1 MDEPMS
7 KFATALHVGRAFGV
21 RGGML
26 RLGYE
31 LQRGSGLL
39 SWKMKSVQGWDSW
52 DLKRIAPGVTAE
64 EMRVAQR
71 DGTRA
76 FFFSNP
82 QTLAPALK
90 NIVGIEGEKAI
101 LAQAE
106 SILAG
111 NVPYFGQLSFACGF
125 PPRWFQ
131 NPVTGQRV
139 SPQQSWTQMRFASP
153 VYGDLKFILEPSR
166 FLFVYP
172 LVRAYALSG
181 DERYPL
187 AFWGAIE
194 DWIHQNPPMAGPLWI
209 CGQECSLRI
218 VALSFALH
226 GFIDSRSTT
235 DDRIALLVSVI
246 AAHAWRTAQTLGYAR
261 SQRSNHLISEA
272 VGLWTAGTLYPELRE
287 AQVWRNLGAHL
298 LHEAVLDQITP
309 EGVSQQHSFNYQRMI
324 LHLLLWTLRLAEI
337 HDVPLHEDI
346 RTRTLAAFDFMRA
359 WVDPASGCA
368 PNYGSDDGSLI
379 LSLAL
384 GSYRDFRP
392 LLQLGASVLNC
403 PGLERG
409 PWNEAALWLGKKPA
423 AAPVEKQIAKE
434 DKAALPSAE
443 TGYFRLGDESSWAL
457 IRAGQYTR
465 RPFQADQLHVD
476 LWWQGMNIA
485 RDAGTYLYNGPPPWN
500 NGLVGT
506 AVHNTVTVDG
516 RDQMRRASR
525 FLWLDWAQASG
536 RLYSSNNHPYAD
548 RFEGEHN
555 GYRKLGV
562 KHRRLVQW
570 LNAAGWVIVDDVEG
584 AGIHDVRL
592 HWLAPDLPYQVTDAP
607 FRVTF
612 NSGQS
617 QIRWNIFATVPGSAL
632 VVRAG
637 KRTPTTTASAN
648 EFAEADTQLL
658 GWESPTYGD
667 LQPAVSLVYQT
678 QLQLPVRFVTVVL
691 AEERC
696 RVEMIDGR
704 IVVLKSESRDGSSGE
719 SEIYRVD
726 LSSKNMDTAAKPP
739 TLATQKHI
747 TPTR

>member
-7 KFATALHVGRAFGV
+7 KLATVLHVGRTFGM
-21 RGGML
+21 RDGML

-64 EMRVAQR
+64 EMRAVRR

-76 FFFSNP
+76 FFFSNA
-82 QTLAPALK
+82 QTLAPNLK

-101 LAQAE
+101 LAKAE

-111 NVPYFGQLSFACGF
+111 NVPFFGQLSFASGF

-139 SPQQSWTQMRFASP
+139 SPLQSWTQMRFAST

-187 AFWGAIE
+187 AFWSAIE
-194 DWIHQNPPMAGPLWI
+194 DWIRQSPPMAGPLWI

-226 GFIDSRSTT
+226 GFIHSPSTT
-235 DDRIALLVSVI
+235 DDRVALLISMI

-272 VGLWTAGTLYPELRE
+272 GGLWTAGMLYPELRE

-298 LHEAVLDQITP
+298 LHQAVLDQITP
-309 EGVSQQHSFNYQRMI
+309 DGVSQQHSFNYQRMI

-337 HDVPLHEDI
+337 HDAPLHEDI
-346 RTRTLAAFDFMRA
+346 RTRANAAFDFMRA
-359 WVDPASGCA
+359 RVDPVSGSA

-379 LSLAL
+379 LPLAL

-392 LLQLGASVLNC
+392 LLQFGASVLNRPVLE
-403 PGLERG
+403 PGS
-409 PWNEAALWLGKKPA
+409 WDEAALWFGKKPA
-423 AAPVEKQIAKE
+423 VVRVAKE
-434 DKAALPSAE
+434 DKLELPSAE

-457 IRAGQYTR
+457 IRAGQYIR

-476 LWWQGMNIA
+476 LWWQGMNVA

-500 NGLVGT
+500 NGFAGT
-506 AVHNTVTVDG
+506 AVHNTVVVDG
-516 RDQMRRASR
+516 RDQMRRAGR
-525 FLWLDWAQASG
+525 FLWLDWAQARG
-536 RLYSSNNHPYAD
+536 RLYSSNDPACID
-548 RFEGEHN
+548 RFEGEHD
-555 GYRKLGV
+555 GYRKFGV

-570 LNAAGWVIVDDVEG
+570 LNAAGWTIVDDIEG
-584 AGIHDVRL
+584 SGSHDVRL
-592 HWLAPDLPYQVTDAP
+592 HWLAPDLPYRFSEAP

-617 QIRWNIFATVPGSAL
+617 QIRWNIFAAGLGNAL
-632 VVRAG
+632 VVRTG
-637 KRTPTTTASAN
+637 KRTRTETASAN

-678 QLQLPVRFVTVVL
+678 RSQLPVRFVTVVL
-691 AEERC
+691 TDERC
-696 RVEMIDGR
+696 RVETIDGQ
-704 IVVLKSESRDGSSGE
+704 IVILKSEGQDGSSGE

-726 LSSKNMDTAAKPP
+726 LSSKGTDTAE
-739 TLATQKHI
+739 KHWHY
-747 TPTR
+747 